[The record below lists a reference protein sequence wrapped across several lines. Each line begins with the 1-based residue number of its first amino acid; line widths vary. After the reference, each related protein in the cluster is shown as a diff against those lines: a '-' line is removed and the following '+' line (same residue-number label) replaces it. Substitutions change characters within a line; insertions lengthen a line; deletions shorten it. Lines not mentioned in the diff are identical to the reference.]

1 MTPAPGADTERW
13 TGLPLGGSNLSS
25 KYLDSRFLGIDEK
38 GVPQR
43 PDWNEL
49 HELRVKQR
57 SSLKDD
63 NLIKQKGRQAWLA
76 SREKTGKAWKL
87 ADNEDKRDKEESRIM
102 QEERDN
108 IWTEKDRCF

>member
-1 MTPAPGADTERW
+1 MRA
-13 TGLPLGGSNLSS
+13 SS
-25 KYLDSRFLGIDEK
+25 ALDSRFLGIDEK